1 MSYQSEMFIAVVGMS
16 CRFAGAAS
24 LKDYWLEVLSA
35 RPAIGEPPESSG
47 ERFLHETHTSFRHL
61 PTLRAGYLGDL
72 WRGAAPAKGWA
83 AFDPEFALA
92 ADLAAAALKD
102 ITGTGGGGH
111 RRDRL
116 CAAIG
121 YTPAFEP
128 SSVAWFQHGI
138 AIDQTMDLVRRCF
151 PNGAARDFEALKGA
165 LEATLPAYDSRNAQ
179 TLFPHTLAA
188 AVADR
193 CDMAGPAYCID
204 RGEVSS
210 ALALQAACD
219 ALRAGR
225 ADVALAGAVQGLV
238 TPQLMMPY
246 ARLGLLS
253 RDGSLLPYGRD
264 ASGTLLGEGGG
275 FMALKRHEDAVRDGD
290 RIYAIVKSVAVAS
303 EGNAHKP
310 DGGLAS
316 ALRAVWRAHDA
327 DADTIDLIEG
337 NGAGVASIDKA
348 ELKALS
354 SASGDS
360 AASCESVALGSAK
373 ALVGNCMAASGM
385 AGAIK
390 AALALYHRIIPP
402 GLPEGDLPRLVDLGD
417 TPFYVAARP
426 RPWVHNDAGSA
437 RRAGVASV
445 GLGGASSFMV
455 LEQASQ

>member
-1 MSYQSEMFIAVVGMS
+1 MFVAVVGLS
-16 CRFAGAAS
+16 CRFAGAAT
-24 LKDYWLEVLSA
+24 LRDYWLEVLSA
-35 RPAIGEPPESSG
+35 NPAIGDEPGGSG
-47 ERFLHETHTSFRHL
+47 ERFLHERRSSFRYL

-72 WRGAAPAKGWA
+72 WRGTFPPNGAG

-102 ITGTGGGGH
+102 ASVGGSSSH
-111 RRDRL
+111 RRDRI

-151 PNGAARDFEALKGA
+151 PNGASRDFDTLKGA
-165 LEATLPAYDSRNAQ
+165 LEATLPDYDSRNAQ

-188 AVADR
+188 AVAER
-193 CDMAGPAYCID
+193 CDMAGAAYCID

-210 ALALQAACD
+210 ALAVQAACD
-219 ALRAGR
+219 ALCAGR
-225 ADVALAGAVQGLV
+225 ADIALAGAVQGLV

-253 RDGSLLPYGRD
+253 RDGAIRPYCRD
-264 ASGTLLGEGGG
+264 SSGTLLGEGGG
-275 FMALKRHEDAVRDGD
+275 FMALKRHEDAVRDGN
-290 RIYAIVKSVAVAS
+290 RIYAIVKSVSVAS
-303 EGNAHKP
+303 EGNAHRP
-310 DGGLAS
+310 DGGFVS
-316 ALRAVWRAHDA
+316 ALRSVWRNRDY
-327 DADTIDLIEG
+327 DVGSIDLYEG
-337 NGAGVASIDKA
+337 NGAGIAAVDRA
-348 ELKALS
+348 ELKAFT
-354 SASGDS
+354 SAAGDS
-360 AASCESVALGSAK
+360 GAFCESVALGSAK
-373 ALVGNCMAASGM
+373 ALVGNCLAASGM
-385 AGAIK
+385 AGSIK

-402 GLPEGDLPRLVDLGD
+402 GLPEGSLPRLVDLDD

-437 RRAGVASV
+437 RRAGVASI
-445 GLGGASSFMV
+445 GLGGTASFMV